1 MNLAFDID
9 PGVLASVRQDP
20 EEFVRGMIRPA
31 WPWTPG
37 VWAQPFQSKSCRGC
51 WNGASGLVRAQS

>member
-1 MNLAFDID
+1 MNRAFDID

-37 VWAQPFQSKSCRGC
+37 VWAQPFQSESCRGC
-51 WNGASGLVRAQS
+51 WNGARGW